1 MATAR
6 VAMQDHRAYMDEH
19 LHQGGGFMSRVVVT
33 GLGLITSL
41 GNDLASSW
49 EALCQGKSGVA
60 EIEGYDLEQYRVHFG
75 GQVKTFDPALYMDRK
90 EVRRTDP
97 YEQLAIATTKQALAQ
112 SGLQITGEN
121 AGDIG
126 VYIGSG
132 IGGLVTLHE
141 QFRVLFERGP
151 DRISPFFINM
161 MIVDGAPGAVSIMT
175 GAKGPNWAAVS
186 ACATSG
192 NTVGEAW
199 ETIRRGDARAM
210 IAGGSEKAITPIAMA
225 AFDNMHALSRRNDD
239 PQGASRPF
247 DATRDGFV
255 MGEGSAMLILE
266 DLDFARARGATA
278 LAELIGYGSTGDAHH
293 ITEPA
298 PGGEGLVRA
307 MRRALQK
314 AGLRPDQVDYINA
327 HGTSTPFNDR
337 TETQAIKT
345 CFGEHAYRLAI
356 SSTKSMTG
364 HTLGAAGAVEAVI
377 SIMAIQSGIIP
388 PTINL
393 RTPDP
398 ECDLDYVPNEAR
410 RATVN
415 IAMSNSMGFGGHN
428 TCLIF
433 KRYEG

>member
-1 MATAR
+1 
-6 VAMQDHRAYMDEH
+6 
-19 LHQGGGFMSRVVVT
+19 MSRVVVT
-33 GLGLITSL
+33 GMGLITSL

-49 EALCQGKSGVA
+49 EALCQGKSGVG
-60 EIEGYDLEQYRVHFG
+60 EITAYDTSQHRVHFG
-75 GQVKTFDPALYMDRK
+75 AEIKNFDPSLYMDRK
-90 EVRRTDP
+90 EMRRTDP
-97 YEQLAIATTKQALAQ
+97 YEQLAIATSRQALAQ
-112 SGLQITGEN
+112 AELKITD
-121 AGDIG
+121 DIADDVG

-132 IGGLVTLHE
+132 IGGLVTLHD
-141 QFRVLFERGP
+141 QFKVLYEKGP
-151 DRISPFFINM
+151 SRISPFFINM
-161 MIVDGAPGAVSIMT
+161 MIVDGAPGIVSIMT

-192 NTVGEAW
+192 NTIGEAW
-199 ETIRRGDARAM
+199 ETIRRGDAKVM

-225 AFDNMHALSRRNDD
+225 AFDNMTALSRRNDD

-255 MGEGSAMLILE
+255 MGEASATLILE
-266 DLDFARARGATA
+266 DLEFAKARGATI
-278 LAELIGYGSTGDAHH
+278 LAELVGYGCTGDANHP
-293 ITEPA
+293 TQPA
-298 PGGEGLVRA
+298 PGGAGLVRA

-327 HGTSTPFNDR
+327 HGTSTPFNDS

-345 CFGEHAYRLAI
+345 CLGEHAYHVAV

-364 HTLGAAGAVEAVI
+364 HTLGAAGAVESVI
-377 SIMAIQSGIIP
+377 SIQAILTGIIP

-393 RTPDP
+393 RHPDP

-410 RATVN
+410 HAQVN
-415 IAMSNSMGFGGHN
+415 IVMSNSMGFGGHN

-433 KRYEG
+433 KRYEE

>member
-1 MATAR
+1 MT
-6 VAMQDHRAYMDEH
+6 
-19 LHQGGGFMSRVVVT
+19 RVVVT
-33 GLGLITSL
+33 GLGLVTAL

-49 EALCQGKSGVA
+49 EALCQGKSGVS
-60 EIEGYDLEQYRVHFG
+60 EIEGYDLEPYRVHFG
-75 GQVKTFDPALYMDRK
+75 AQIKTFDPALYMDRK

-97 YEQLAIATTKQALAQ
+97 YEHLAIATTKQALSQA
-112 SGLQITGEN
+112 GLQITEEN
-121 AGDIG
+121 ADDIG

-141 QFRVLFERGP
+141 QFRTLFERGP

-161 MIVDGAPGAVSIMT
+161 MIVDGAPGIVSITT

-199 ETIRRGDARAM
+199 ETIRRGDAKAM
-210 IAGGSEKAITPIAMA
+210 LAGGSEKAITPIAMA

-255 MGEGSAMLILE
+255 MGEGAAMLILE
-266 DLDFARARGATA
+266 DLDFAKARGAPI
-278 LAELIGYGSTGDAHH
+278 LAELVGYGSTGDAHH

-298 PGGEGLVRA
+298 PGGSGLVRA

-327 HGTSTPFNDR
+327 HGTSTPYNDR

-345 CFGEHAYRLAI
+345 CFGDHAYRVAI

-364 HTLGAAGAVEAVI
+364 HTLGAAGAVESVI
-377 SIMAIQSGIIP
+377 AIMAIQTGIIP

-393 RTPDP
+393 HHPDP

-410 RATVN
+410 QATVN

-433 KRYEG
+433 KRYED

>member
-1 MATAR
+1 
-6 VAMQDHRAYMDEH
+6 
-19 LHQGGGFMSRVVVT
+19 MSRVVVT
-33 GLGLITSL
+33 GMGLITSL

-49 EALCQGKSGVA
+49 EGLIQGRSGVG
-60 EIEGYDLEQYRVHFG
+60 EITGFDTSQHRVHFAAE
-75 GQVKTFDPALYMDRK
+75 VKNFDPTRYMDRK
-90 EVRRTDP
+90 EVRRNDP
-97 YEQLAIATTKQALAQ
+97 FEQMSIATSKQALEHAQLAITDAIA
-112 SGLQITGEN
+112 
-121 AGDIG
+121 DDVG

-132 IGGLVTLHE
+132 IGGLVTQHD
-141 QFRVLFERGP
+141 QFKILFDKGP

-161 MIVDGAPGAVSIMT
+161 MIIDGAPGIVSIMT
-175 GAKGPNWAAVS
+175 GARGPNWAAVS

-192 NTVGEAW
+192 NTIGEAW

-210 IAGGSEKAITPIAMA
+210 IAGGAEQGITPVSIA

-255 MGEGSAMLILE
+255 MGAGAGMLILE
-266 DLDFARARGATA
+266 DLEFAKARGATI
-278 LAELIGYGSTGDAHH
+278 LAELVGYASTGDAHH

-298 PGGEGLVRA
+298 PGGSGLVRA

-314 AGLRPDQVDYINA
+314 ANLRPEDIDYLNA
-327 HGTSTPFNDR
+327 HGTSTQFNDR

-345 CFGEHAYRLAI
+345 CFGEHAYKLAI

-364 HTLGAAGAVEAVI
+364 HTLGAAGAIEAVI
-377 SIMAIQSGIIP
+377 SIQAILTGIIP

-393 RTPDP
+393 HHPDP

-410 RATVN
+410 HVTVN
-415 IAMSNSMGFGGHN
+415 VAMSNSMGFGGHN

-433 KRYEG
+433 KRYAE